1 MKTATRV
8 QNRDMRLAIAQSVNK
23 RDYVNEVLGTGAKP
37 FDGFTARDTVKTPE
51 GKDYASTVKSPL
63 KFNLKKPNNI

>member
-37 FDGFTARDTVKTPE
+37 LMVSLHE
-51 GKDYASTVKSPL
+51 ILL
-63 KFNLKKPNNI
+63 KHLKEKIMRVLLNHL